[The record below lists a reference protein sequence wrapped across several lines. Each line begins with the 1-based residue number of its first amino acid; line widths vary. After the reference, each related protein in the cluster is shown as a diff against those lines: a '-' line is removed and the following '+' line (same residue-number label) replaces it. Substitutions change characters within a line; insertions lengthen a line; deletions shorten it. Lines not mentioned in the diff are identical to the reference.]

1 MTKTV
6 FEKIIDR
13 EIPAHIVYE
22 DEYVLAFLDLSQV
35 TKGHTLVIPK
45 HHEATIFDYS
55 DELASQ
61 VFSRIPKIARGLRQA
76 FPDMK
81 GLNILNNNG
90 EVAFQTVFHS
100 HIHLIPRYTEGD
112 DFGLKWADNSENYSQ
127 EDLASIAQQIHNSIK
142 D

>member
-22 DEYVLAFLDLSQV
+22 DDCVLAFLDISQV

-61 VFSRIPKIARGLRQA
+61 VFARIPKIARALRQA

-90 EVAFQTVFHS
+90 EVAFQSVFHS
-100 HIHLIPRYTEGD
+100 HIHLIPRYSDQD
-112 DFGLKWADNSENYSQ
+112 DFGLKWADNSAHYTPE
-127 EDLASIAQQIHNSIK
+127 ELAAIAKQINEAIA